1 MIVAPAQKM
10 RVLSW
15 NLLHGQ
21 KIPPT
26 NSQNWQEELSTAAKA
41 VANRMHPDFLA
52 LQEVD
57 NFQPRSGGINQIKL
71 IAESMKFRYW
81 AYLPTLIG
89 TPGEKWRKVKDLHQ
103 ATMTEENYQ
112 NDQIDNVA
120 SYGIAL
126 ATNIPI
132 KKLHSLKLGRSLI
145 GTPLMFPK
153 DNGKGVRFIYVKDEP
168 RMALVAELENGFT
181 IATTHLS
188 FVPGV
193 NIFQLNKLSA
203 LLTELAGVSVIAGDL
218 NLPANL
224 PSKTSG
230 FRSVLSQSTYPSWN
244 PKVQFDYIMARKS
257 LLKKVGIT
265 FQEIKSINPGISD
278 HIPIGVTL
286 QI

>member
-1 MIVAPAQKM
+1 MVVAPAQRM
-10 RVLSW
+10 RVISW

-26 NSQNWQEELSTAAKA
+26 NSQDWQAELVSAAKK
-41 VANRMHPDFLA
+41 VADELQPNFIA

-57 NFQPRSGGINQIKL
+57 YFQSRSDLTNQTKL
-71 IAESMKFRYW
+71 VAQSMQLKYW

-89 TPGEKWRKVKDLHQ
+89 TPGEKWRSVKDLKNSIITQ
-103 ATMTEENYQ
+103 SSLDKNPK
-112 NDQIDNVA
+112 A

-126 ATNIPI
+126 ATNWPI
-132 KKLHSLKLGRSLI
+132 KKLYVKKLGRSIVGMPLLI
-145 GTPLMFPK
+145 PK

-168 RMALVAELENGFT
+168 RVALIAELENGYT

-193 NIFQLNKLSA
+193 NVFQLNKLSSYLRKLPGLA
-203 LLTELAGVSVIAGDL
+203 LLTGDL

-224 PSKTSG
+224 PSTLSG
-230 FRSVLSQSTYPSWN
+230 FKSLISQATYPSWK
-244 PKVQFDYIMARKS
+244 PKIQFDYIMLRKS
-257 LLKKVGIT
+257 ELKSISSIKP
-265 FQEIKSINPGISD
+265 IKSTTTGISD
-278 HIPIGVTL
+278 HTPIGVEI

>member
-1 MIVAPAQKM
+1 MVVAPAQRM
-10 RVLSW
+10 RVISW

-26 NSQNWQEELSTAAKA
+26 NSQDWQAEVVSAAKK
-41 VANRMHPDFLA
+41 VADELQPNFIA

-57 NFQPRSGGINQIKL
+57 YFQSRSDLTNQTKL
-71 IAESMKFRYW
+71 VAQSMQLKYW

-89 TPGEKWRKVKDLHQ
+89 TPGEKWRSVKDLENSII
-103 ATMTEENYQ
+103 TESSLDKNPK
-112 NDQIDNVA
+112 A

-126 ATNIPI
+126 ATNWPI
-132 KKLHSLKLGRSLI
+132 KKLHVKKLGRSIVGMPLLI
-145 GTPLMFPK
+145 PK

-168 RMALVAELENGFT
+168 RVALIAELENGYT

-193 NIFQLNKLSA
+193 NVFQLNKLTSYLKKLPGLA
-203 LLTELAGVSVIAGDL
+203 LLTGDL

-224 PSKTSG
+224 PSKFSG
-230 FRSVLSQSTYPSWN
+230 FKSLISQATYPSWK
-244 PKVQFDYIMARKS
+244 PKIQFDYIMLRKS
-257 LLKKVGIT
+257 
-265 FQEIKSINPGISD
+265 EIKSVSSIKPIKSTATGISD
-278 HIPIGVTL
+278 HTPIGVEI

>member
-1 MIVAPAQKM
+1 MVVAPAQRM
-10 RVLSW
+10 RVISW

-26 NSQNWQEELSTAAKA
+26 NSQDWQAELVSAAKR
-41 VANRMHPDFLA
+41 VADELQPNFIA

-57 NFQPRSGGINQIKL
+57 YFQSRSELTNQTKL
-71 IAESMKFRYW
+71 VAQSMQLKYW

-89 TPGEKWRKVKDLHQ
+89 TPGEKWRSVKDLKNSII
-103 ATMTEENYQ
+103 TESSL
-112 NDQIDNVA
+112 DKDPKA

-126 ATNIPI
+126 ATNWPI
-132 KKLHSLKLGRSLI
+132 KKLYVKKLGRSIVGMPLLI
-145 GTPLMFPK
+145 PK

-168 RMALVAELENGFT
+168 RVALIAELENGYT

-193 NIFQLNKLSA
+193 NVFQLNKLSSYLRKLPGLA
-203 LLTELAGVSVIAGDL
+203 LLTGDL

-224 PSKTSG
+224 PSKLSG
-230 FRSVLSQSTYPSWN
+230 FKSLISQATYPSWK
-244 PKVQFDYIMARKS
+244 PKIQFDYIMLRKS
-257 LLKKVGIT
+257 ELKSISSIKP
-265 FQEIKSINPGISD
+265 IKSTATGISD
-278 HIPIGVTL
+278 HTPIGVEI

>member
-1 MIVAPAQKM
+1 MVVAPAQRM
-10 RVLSW
+10 RVISW

-26 NSQNWQEELSTAAKA
+26 NSQDWQAEIVNAAKK
-41 VANRMHPDFLA
+41 VADELQPNFIA

-57 NFQPRSGGINQIKL
+57 YFQSRSDLTNQTKL
-71 IAESMKFRYW
+71 VAQSMQLKYW

-89 TPGEKWRKVKDLHQ
+89 TPGEKWRSVKDLKNSII
-103 ATMTEENYQ
+103 TESS
-112 NDQIDNVA
+112 IDKNPKA

-126 ATNIPI
+126 ATNWPI
-132 KKLHSLKLGRSLI
+132 KKLYVKKLGRSIVGMPLLI
-145 GTPLMFPK
+145 PK

-168 RMALVAELENGFT
+168 RVALIAELENGYT

-193 NIFQLNKLSA
+193 NIFQLNKLSSYLKKLPGLA
-203 LLTELAGVSVIAGDL
+203 LLTGDL

-224 PSKTSG
+224 PSKFSG
-230 FRSVLSQSTYPSWN
+230 FKSIISQATYPSWK
-244 PKVQFDYIMARKS
+244 PKIQFDYIMLRKS
-257 LLKKVGIT
+257 G
-265 FQEIKSINPGISD
+265 IKSVSSITSIKSTTTGISD
-278 HIPIGVTL
+278 HTPIGVEI

>member
-1 MIVAPAQKM
+1 MVVAPAQRM
-10 RVLSW
+10 RVISW

-26 NSQNWQEELSTAAKA
+26 SSQDWQAEIVSAAKK
-41 VANRMHPDFLA
+41 VADESQPNFIA

-57 NFQPRSGGINQIKL
+57 YFQSRSDLTNQTKL
-71 IAESMKFRYW
+71 VAQSMQLKYW

-89 TPGEKWRKVKDLHQ
+89 TPGEKWRSVKDLKNSII
-103 ATMTEENYQ
+103 TESSLDKNPK
-112 NDQIDNVA
+112 A

-126 ATNIPI
+126 ATNWPI
-132 KKLHSLKLGRSLI
+132 KKLYVKKLGRSIVGMPLLI
-145 GTPLMFPK
+145 PK

-168 RMALVAELENGFT
+168 RVALIAELENGYT

-193 NIFQLNKLSA
+193 NVFQLNKLSSYLRKLPGLA
-203 LLTELAGVSVIAGDL
+203 LLTGDL

-224 PSKTSG
+224 PSKLSG
-230 FRSVLSQSTYPSWN
+230 FKSLISQATYPSWK
-244 PKVQFDYIMARKS
+244 PKIQFDYIMLRKS
-257 LLKKVGIT
+257 EL
-265 FQEIKSINPGISD
+265 KSISSIKPIKPSATGISD
-278 HIPIGVTL
+278 HTPIGVEI

>member
-1 MIVAPAQKM
+1 MVVAPVQKM
-10 RVLSW
+10 RVISW

-26 NSQNWQEELSTAAKA
+26 GTQNWQVELETAAKT
-41 VANRMHPDFLA
+41 VSDKMQPDFLA

-57 NFQPRSGGINQIKL
+57 NFQSRSGFINQSKL
-71 IAESMKFRYW
+71 IAESMQLKHW

-89 TPGEKWRKVKDLHQ
+89 TPGEKWRSVKDLNQAIITSENHQ
-103 ATMTEENYQ
+103 S
-112 NDQIDNVA
+112 NDVA

-126 ATNIPI
+126 ATNQPI
-132 KKLHSLKLGRSLI
+132 KKLYVKKLGRSLI
-145 GTPLMFPK
+145 GMPLLIPK

-168 RMALVAELENGFT
+168 RVALIAELENGFT

-193 NIFQLNKLSA
+193 NIFQLNKISSFLKK
-203 LLTELAGVSVIAGDL
+203 LAGISVLMGDL

-224 PSKTSG
+224 PSKLSG
-230 FRSVLSQSTYPSWN
+230 FRSVLSQSTYPSWG
-244 PKVQFDYIMARKS
+244 PKIQFDYIMARKG
-257 LLKKVGIT
+257 LLKDSRLIH
-265 FQEIKSINPGISD
+265 QEIKSTNPGISD
-278 HIPIGVTL
+278 HIPIGVML

>member
-1 MIVAPAQKM
+1 MVVAPAQRM
-10 RVLSW
+10 RVISW

-26 NSQNWQEELSTAAKA
+26 NSQDWQAEIVSAAKK
-41 VANRMHPDFLA
+41 VADELQPNFIA

-57 NFQPRSGGINQIKL
+57 YFQSRSDLTNQTKL
-71 IAESMKFRYW
+71 VAQSMQLKYW

-89 TPGEKWRKVKDLHQ
+89 TPGEKWRSVKDLENSII
-103 ATMTEENYQ
+103 TESSLDKNPK
-112 NDQIDNVA
+112 A

-126 ATNIPI
+126 ATNWPI
-132 KKLHSLKLGRSLI
+132 KKLYVKKLGRSIVGMPLLI
-145 GTPLMFPK
+145 PK

-168 RMALVAELENGFT
+168 RVALIAELENGYT

-193 NIFQLNKLSA
+193 NIFQLNKLTSYLKKLPGLA
-203 LLTELAGVSVIAGDL
+203 LLTGDL

-224 PSKTSG
+224 PSKFSG
-230 FRSVLSQSTYPSWN
+230 FKSLISQATYPSWK
-244 PKVQFDYIMARKS
+244 PKIQFDYIMLRKS
-257 LLKKVGIT
+257 
-265 FQEIKSINPGISD
+265 EIKSVSSIKPIKSTATGISD
-278 HIPIGVTL
+278 HTPIGVEI

>member
-1 MIVAPAQKM
+1 M
-10 RVLSW
+10 RVISW

-26 NSQNWQEELSTAAKA
+26 SSQDWQAEIVSAAKK
-41 VANRMHPDFLA
+41 VADDLQPNFIA

-57 NFQPRSGGINQIKL
+57 YFQSRSDLTNQTKL
-71 IAESMKFRYW
+71 VAQSMQLKYW

-89 TPGEKWRKVKDLHQ
+89 TPGEKWRSVKDLKNSII
-103 ATMTEENYQ
+103 TESSLDKNPK
-112 NDQIDNVA
+112 A

-126 ATNIPI
+126 ATNWPI
-132 KKLHSLKLGRSLI
+132 KKLYVKKLGRSIVGMPLLI
-145 GTPLMFPK
+145 PK

-168 RMALVAELENGFT
+168 RVALIAELENGYT

-193 NIFQLNKLSA
+193 NVFQLNKLSSYLKKLPGLA
-203 LLTELAGVSVIAGDL
+203 LLTGDL

-224 PSKTSG
+224 PSKLSG
-230 FRSVLSQSTYPSWN
+230 FKSLISQATYPSWK
-244 PKVQFDYIMARKS
+244 PKIQFDYIMLRKS
-257 LLKKVGIT
+257 ELKSISSIKP
-265 FQEIKSINPGISD
+265 IKSTATGISD
-278 HIPIGVTL
+278 HTPFGVEI

>member
-1 MIVAPAQKM
+1 MVVAPVQKM
-10 RVLSW
+10 RVISW

-26 NSQNWQEELSTAAKA
+26 DSQNWQVELETAAKT
-41 VANRMHPDFLA
+41 VSDKMQPDFLA

-57 NFQPRSGGINQIKL
+57 NFQSRSGFINQSKL
-71 IAESMKFRYW
+71 IAESMQLKHW

-89 TPGEKWRKVKDLHQ
+89 TPGEKWRSVKDLNQAIITSENHQ
-103 ATMTEENYQ
+103 S
-112 NDQIDNVA
+112 NDVA

-126 ATNIPI
+126 ATNQPI
-132 KKLHSLKLGRSLI
+132 KKLYVKKLGRSLI
-145 GTPLMFPK
+145 GMPLLIPK

-168 RMALVAELENGFT
+168 RVALIAELENGFT

-193 NIFQLNKLSA
+193 NIFQLNKISSFLKK
-203 LLTELAGVSVIAGDL
+203 LAGISVLMGDL

-224 PSKTSG
+224 PSKLSG
-230 FRSVLSQSTYPSWN
+230 FRSVLSQSTYPSWG
-244 PKVQFDYIMARKS
+244 PKIQFDYIMARKG
-257 LLKKVGIT
+257 LLKDSRLIH
-265 FQEIKSINPGISD
+265 QEIKSTNPGISD

>member
-1 MIVAPAQKM
+1 MVVAPAQRM
-10 RVLSW
+10 RVISW

-26 NSQNWQEELSTAAKA
+26 NSQDWQAEIVSAAKK
-41 VANRMHPDFLA
+41 VADELQPNFIA

-57 NFQPRSGGINQIKL
+57 YFQSRSDLTNQTKL
-71 IAESMKFRYW
+71 VAQSMQLKYW

-89 TPGEKWRKVKDLHQ
+89 TPGEKWRSVKDLENSII
-103 ATMTEENYQ
+103 TESSLDKNPK
-112 NDQIDNVA
+112 A

-126 ATNIPI
+126 ATNWPI
-132 KKLHSLKLGRSLI
+132 KKLYVKKLGRSIIGMPLLI
-145 GTPLMFPK
+145 PK

-168 RMALVAELENGFT
+168 RVALIAELENGYT

-193 NIFQLNKLSA
+193 NVFQLNKLTSYLKKLPGLA
-203 LLTELAGVSVIAGDL
+203 LLTGDL

-224 PSKTSG
+224 PSKFSG
-230 FRSVLSQSTYPSWN
+230 FKSLISQATYPSWK
-244 PKVQFDYIMARKS
+244 PKIQFDYIMLRKS
-257 LLKKVGIT
+257 ELKSVSSIKP
-265 FQEIKSINPGISD
+265 IKSTATGISD
-278 HIPIGVTL
+278 HTPIGVEI

>member
-1 MIVAPAQKM
+1 MVVAPVQKM
-10 RVLSW
+10 RVISW

-26 NSQNWQEELSTAAKA
+26 GTQNWQMELEIAAKT
-41 VANRMHPDFLA
+41 VSDKMQPDFLA

-57 NFQPRSGGINQIKL
+57 NFQSRSGFINQSKL
-71 IAESMKFRYW
+71 IAESMQLKHW

-89 TPGEKWRKVKDLHQ
+89 TPGEKWRAVKDLNQAIITSENHQ
-103 ATMTEENYQ
+103 S
-112 NDQIDNVA
+112 NDVA

-126 ATNIPI
+126 ATNQPI
-132 KKLHSLKLGRSLI
+132 KKLYVKKLGRSLI
-145 GTPLMFPK
+145 GMPLLIPK

-168 RMALVAELENGFT
+168 RVALIAELENEFT

-193 NIFQLNKLSA
+193 NIFQLNKISSFLKK
-203 LLTELAGVSVIAGDL
+203 LAGISVLMGDL

-224 PSKTSG
+224 PSKLSG
-230 FRSVLSQSTYPSWN
+230 FRSVLSQSTYPSWG
-244 PKVQFDYIMARKS
+244 PKIQFDYIMARKS
-257 LLKKVGIT
+257 LLKDSRLIH
-265 FQEIKSINPGISD
+265 QEIKSTNPGISD

>member
-1 MIVAPAQKM
+1 M
-10 RVLSW
+10 RVISW

-26 NSQNWQEELSTAAKA
+26 SSQDWQAEIVSAAKK
-41 VANRMHPDFLA
+41 VADELQPNFIA

-57 NFQPRSGGINQIKL
+57 YFQSRSDLTNQTKL
-71 IAESMKFRYW
+71 VAQSMQLKYW

-89 TPGEKWRKVKDLHQ
+89 TPGEKWRSVKDLKNSII
-103 ATMTEENYQ
+103 TESSLDKNPK
-112 NDQIDNVA
+112 A

-126 ATNIPI
+126 ATNWPI
-132 KKLHSLKLGRSLI
+132 KKLYVKKLGRSIVGMPLLI
-145 GTPLMFPK
+145 PK

-168 RMALVAELENGFT
+168 RVALIAELENGYT

-193 NIFQLNKLSA
+193 NVFQLNKLSSYLKKLPGLA
-203 LLTELAGVSVIAGDL
+203 LLTGDL

-224 PSKTSG
+224 PSKLSG
-230 FRSVLSQSTYPSWN
+230 FKSLISQATYPSWK
-244 PKVQFDYIMARKS
+244 PKIQFDYIMLRKS
-257 LLKKVGIT
+257 
-265 FQEIKSINPGISD
+265 EIKSVSSIKPIKSTATGISD
-278 HIPIGVTL
+278 HTPIGVEI

>member
-1 MIVAPAQKM
+1 MVVAPVQKM
-10 RVLSW
+10 RVISW

-26 NSQNWQEELSTAAKA
+26 DSQNWQVELETAAKT
-41 VANRMHPDFLA
+41 VSDKMQPDFLA

-57 NFQPRSGGINQIKL
+57 NFQSRSGFINQSKL
-71 IAESMKFRYW
+71 IAESMQLKHW

-89 TPGEKWRKVKDLHQ
+89 TPGEKWRAVKDLNQAIITSENHQ
-103 ATMTEENYQ
+103 S
-112 NDQIDNVA
+112 NDVA

-126 ATNIPI
+126 ATNQPI
-132 KKLHSLKLGRSLI
+132 KKLYVKKLGRSLI
-145 GTPLMFPK
+145 GMPLLIPK

-168 RMALVAELENGFT
+168 RVALIAELENGFT

-193 NIFQLNKLSA
+193 NIFQLNKISSFLKK
-203 LLTELAGVSVIAGDL
+203 LAGISVLMGDL

-224 PSKTSG
+224 PSKLSG
-230 FRSVLSQSTYPSWN
+230 FRSVLSQSTYPSWG
-244 PKVQFDYIMARKS
+244 PKIQFDYIMASKG
-257 LLKKVGIT
+257 LLKDSRLIH
-265 FQEIKSINPGISD
+265 QEIKSTNPGISD

>member
-1 MIVAPAQKM
+1 MVVAPAQRM
-10 RVLSW
+10 RVISW

-26 NSQNWQEELSTAAKA
+26 SSQDWQAEIVSAAKK
-41 VANRMHPDFLA
+41 VADDLQPNFIA

-57 NFQPRSGGINQIKL
+57 YFQSRSDLTNQTKL
-71 IAESMKFRYW
+71 VAQSMQLKYW

-89 TPGEKWRKVKDLHQ
+89 TPGEKWRSVKDLKNSII
-103 ATMTEENYQ
+103 TESSLDKNPK
-112 NDQIDNVA
+112 A

-126 ATNIPI
+126 ATNWPI
-132 KKLHSLKLGRSLI
+132 KKLYVKKLGRSIVGMPLLI
-145 GTPLMFPK
+145 PK

-168 RMALVAELENGFT
+168 RVALIAELENGYT

-193 NIFQLNKLSA
+193 NVFQLNKLSSYLKKLPGLA
-203 LLTELAGVSVIAGDL
+203 LLTGDL

-224 PSKTSG
+224 PSKLSG
-230 FRSVLSQSTYPSWN
+230 FKSLISQATYPSWK
-244 PKVQFDYIMARKS
+244 PKIQFDYIMLRKS
-257 LLKKVGIT
+257 
-265 FQEIKSINPGISD
+265 EIKSVSSIKPIKSTATGISD
-278 HIPIGVTL
+278 HTPIGVEI

>member
-1 MIVAPAQKM
+1 MVVAPDQRM
-10 RVLSW
+10 RVISW

-26 NSQNWQEELSTAAKA
+26 NSQDWQAEVVGAAKK
-41 VANRMHPDFLA
+41 VDDELQPNFIA

-57 NFQPRSGGINQIKL
+57 YFQSRSNLTNQTKL
-71 IAESMKFRYW
+71 VAESMHLKYW

-89 TPGEKWRKVKDLHQ
+89 TPGEKWRSVKDLKNSII
-103 ATMTEENYQ
+103 TESS
-112 NDQIDNVA
+112 IDKNPRA

-126 ATNIPI
+126 ATNWPI
-132 KKLHSLKLGRSLI
+132 KKLYVKKLGRSIVGMPLLI
-145 GTPLMFPK
+145 PK

-168 RMALVAELENGFT
+168 RVALIAELENGYT

-193 NIFQLNKLSA
+193 NVFQLNKLTSYLKKLPGLA
-203 LLTELAGVSVIAGDL
+203 LLTGDL

-224 PSKTSG
+224 PSKFSG
-230 FRSVLSQSTYPSWN
+230 FKSLISQATYPSWK
-244 PKVQFDYIMARKS
+244 PKIQFDYIMLRKS
-257 LLKKVGIT
+257 K
-265 FQEIKSINPGISD
+265 IKSVSSIKPIKSTATGISD
-278 HIPIGVTL
+278 HTPIGVEI

>member
-1 MIVAPAQKM
+1 MVVAPVQKM
-10 RVLSW
+10 RVISW

-26 NSQNWQEELSTAAKA
+26 GTQNWQMELEIAAKT
-41 VANRMHPDFLA
+41 VSDKMQPDFLA

-57 NFQPRSGGINQIKL
+57 NFQSRSGFINQSKL
-71 IAESMKFRYW
+71 IAESMQLKHW

-89 TPGEKWRKVKDLHQ
+89 TPGEKWRAVKDLNQAIITSENHQ
-103 ATMTEENYQ
+103 S
-112 NDQIDNVA
+112 NDVA

-126 ATNIPI
+126 ATNQPI
-132 KKLHSLKLGRSLI
+132 KKLYVKKLGRSLI
-145 GTPLMFPK
+145 GMPLLIPK

-168 RMALVAELENGFT
+168 RVALIAELENGFT

-193 NIFQLNKLSA
+193 NIFQLNKISSFLKK
-203 LLTELAGVSVIAGDL
+203 LAGISVLMGDL

-224 PSKTSG
+224 PSKLSG
-230 FRSVLSQSTYPSWN
+230 FRSVLSQSTYPSWG
-244 PKVQFDYIMARKS
+244 PKIQFDYIMARKS
-257 LLKKVGIT
+257 LLKDSRLIH
-265 FQEIKSINPGISD
+265 QEIKSTNPGISD

>member
-1 MIVAPAQKM
+1 MVVAPAQRM
-10 RVLSW
+10 RVISW

-26 NSQNWQEELSTAAKA
+26 SSQDWQAEIVSAAKK
-41 VANRMHPDFLA
+41 VADESQPNFIA

-57 NFQPRSGGINQIKL
+57 YFQSRSDLTNQTKL
-71 IAESMKFRYW
+71 VAQSMQLKYW

-89 TPGEKWRKVKDLHQ
+89 TPGEKWRSVKDLKSSII
-103 ATMTEENYQ
+103 TESSLDKNPK
-112 NDQIDNVA
+112 A

-126 ATNIPI
+126 ATNWPI
-132 KKLHSLKLGRSLI
+132 KKLYVKKLGRSIIGMPLLI
-145 GTPLMFPK
+145 PK

-168 RMALVAELENGFT
+168 RVALIAELENGYT

-193 NIFQLNKLSA
+193 NVFQLNKLSSYLKKLPGLA
-203 LLTELAGVSVIAGDL
+203 LLTGDL

-224 PSKTSG
+224 PSKLSG
-230 FRSVLSQSTYPSWN
+230 FKSLISQATYPSWK
-244 PKVQFDYIMARKS
+244 PKIQFDYIMLRKS
-257 LLKKVGIT
+257 ELKSISSIKP
-265 FQEIKSINPGISD
+265 IKSTATGISD
-278 HIPIGVTL
+278 HTPIGVEI

>member
-1 MIVAPAQKM
+1 MVVAPAQRM
-10 RVLSW
+10 RVISW

-26 NSQNWQEELSTAAKA
+26 NSQDWQAEVVSAAKK
-41 VANRMHPDFLA
+41 VADELQPNFIA

-57 NFQPRSGGINQIKL
+57 YFQSRSDLTNQTKL
-71 IAESMKFRYW
+71 VAQSMQLKYW

-89 TPGEKWRKVKDLHQ
+89 TPGEKWRSVKDLKNSII
-103 ATMTEENYQ
+103 TESSRDKNPK
-112 NDQIDNVA
+112 A

-126 ATNIPI
+126 ATNWPI
-132 KKLHSLKLGRSLI
+132 KKLYVKKLGRSIVGMPLLI
-145 GTPLMFPK
+145 PK

-168 RMALVAELENGFT
+168 RVALIAELENGYT

-193 NIFQLNKLSA
+193 NVFQLNKLTSYLKKLPGLA
-203 LLTELAGVSVIAGDL
+203 LLTGDL

-224 PSKTSG
+224 PSKFSG
-230 FRSVLSQSTYPSWN
+230 FKSLISQATYPSWK
-244 PKVQFDYIMARKS
+244 PKIQFDYIMLRKS
-257 LLKKVGIT
+257 
-265 FQEIKSINPGISD
+265 EIKSVSSIKPMKSTATGISD
-278 HIPIGVTL
+278 HTPIGVEI

>member
-1 MIVAPAQKM
+1 MVVAPAQRM
-10 RVLSW
+10 RVISW

-26 NSQNWQEELSTAAKA
+26 NSQDWQAEIVGAAKK
-41 VANRMHPDFLA
+41 VADELQPNFIA

-57 NFQPRSGGINQIKL
+57 YFQSRSDLTNQTKL
-71 IAESMKFRYW
+71 VAQSMQLKYW

-89 TPGEKWRKVKDLHQ
+89 TPGEKWRSVKDLKNSII
-103 ATMTEENYQ
+103 TESS
-112 NDQIDNVA
+112 IDKNPKA

-126 ATNIPI
+126 ATNWPI
-132 KKLHSLKLGRSLI
+132 KKLYVKKLGRSIVGMPLLI
-145 GTPLMFPK
+145 PK

-168 RMALVAELENGFT
+168 RVALIAELENGYT

-193 NIFQLNKLSA
+193 NVFQLNKLSSYLRKLPGLA
-203 LLTELAGVSVIAGDL
+203 LLTGDL

-224 PSKTSG
+224 PSKLSG
-230 FRSVLSQSTYPSWN
+230 FKSLISQATYPSWK
-244 PKVQFDYIMARKS
+244 PKIQFDYIMLRKS
-257 LLKKVGIT
+257 ELKSVSSIKP
-265 FQEIKSINPGISD
+265 IKSTATGISD
-278 HIPIGVTL
+278 HTPIGVEI

>member
-1 MIVAPAQKM
+1 MVVAPAQRM
-10 RVLSW
+10 RVISW

-26 NSQNWQEELSTAAKA
+26 SSQDWQAEVVSAAKK
-41 VANRMHPDFLA
+41 VADELQPNFIA

-57 NFQPRSGGINQIKL
+57 YFQSRSDLTNQTKL
-71 IAESMKFRYW
+71 VAQSMQLKYW

-89 TPGEKWRKVKDLHQ
+89 TPGEKWRSVKDLKSSIV
-103 ATMTEENYQ
+103 TESS
-112 NDQIDNVA
+112 IDKNPKA

-126 ATNIPI
+126 ATNWPI
-132 KKLHSLKLGRSLI
+132 KKLYVKKLGRSIVGMPLLI
-145 GTPLMFPK
+145 PK

-168 RMALVAELENGFT
+168 RVALIAELENGYT

-193 NIFQLNKLSA
+193 NVFQLNKLSSYLKKLPGLA
-203 LLTELAGVSVIAGDL
+203 LLTGDL

-224 PSKTSG
+224 PSKLSG
-230 FRSVLSQSTYPSWN
+230 FKSLISQATYPSWK
-244 PKVQFDYIMARKS
+244 PKIQFDYIMLRKS
-257 LLKKVGIT
+257 
-265 FQEIKSINPGISD
+265 EIKSVSSIKPIKSTATGISD
-278 HIPIGVTL
+278 HTPIGVEI